1 MIGFCGPDVF
11 CCICPFRYRLK
22 LYAQFQIIIG
32 DSASRLLCL
41 LYSHMEIS
49 NVSCMSCLMSVSG
62 RHISYLRLFSNVY
75 LCELFAK
82 SLDNIR
88 TVNTILFWRKT
99 TTFTNNCFSIYCTVY
114 IELRMFPACDKKVL
128 SFANL
133 KVQIKCRSLWDNFFF
148 LLSVT
153 WMFRNIS
160 FQFKNTEFFVK
171 NLE

>member
-1 MIGFCGPDVF
+1 MGQTYSV
-11 CCICPFRYRLK
+11 
-22 LYAQFQIIIG
+22 A
-32 DSASRLLCL
+32 SAPSVTGLTCMPSLRLLL
-41 LYSHMEIS
+41 GTVQVLTSPLSTVVSHMEIS

-99 TTFTNNCFSIYCTVY
+99 TTFTNNCFAIYCTVY
-114 IELRMFPACDKKVL
+114 IELRTSPACDQKVL

-133 KVQIKCRSLWDNFFF
+133 KVRIKCRSLWDNFFF
-148 LLSVT
+148 FCFL
-153 WMFRNIS
+153 WP
-160 FQFKNTEFFVK
+160 EC
-171 NLE
+171 LET